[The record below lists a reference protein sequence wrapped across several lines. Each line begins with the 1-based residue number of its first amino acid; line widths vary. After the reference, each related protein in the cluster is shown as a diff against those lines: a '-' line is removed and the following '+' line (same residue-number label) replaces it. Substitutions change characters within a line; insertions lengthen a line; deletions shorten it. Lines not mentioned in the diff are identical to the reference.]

1 MDDNSKMS
9 LISKILQMLY
19 CKSPRSAKSPFQQV
33 HHHHF
38 LNSLNIK
45 SCSALTANAR
55 EKTLQV
61 KKKNKK
67 RGFAVISIKFK
78 RRMMLKLEA
87 MACFYNVATAFC
99 LQMSAFEGLRQLH
112 VNLVELTIQTRMGS
126 WECSLKKTAVHKEAH
141 LCL

>member
-1 MDDNSKMS
+1 M
-9 LISKILQMLY
+9 
-19 CKSPRSAKSPFQQV
+19 
-33 HHHHF
+33 
-38 LNSLNIK
+38 
-45 SCSALTANAR
+45 

-126 WECSLKKTAVHKEAH
+126 WECSLKKTAVHKEGH